1 MGASYRLFQKIIKVL
16 AEPLGS
22 VVAVRLEQGRQVL
35 DSVAEASC
43 SHYRDPRPA
52 AQVHLRWPS

>member
-1 MGASYRLFQKIIKVL
+1 MDYQKVIKVL